1 MFLSFKKFNV
11 SNNFPHS
18 SFFRQCQLMA
28 KSIIQCKAQKKDI
41 TRKINLIYN
50 KYKNKKIINNSNLHG
65 KPGASLK
72 IYNILKRVNLKKL
85 IKKKFY
91 DQ

>member
-1 MFLSFKKFNV
+1 
-11 SNNFPHS
+11 
-18 SFFRQCQLMA
+18 MA
-28 KSIIQCKAQKKDI
+28 KSIIQCKARKKDI

-65 KPGASLK
+65 KAGASLK